1 MARSQRKTT
10 VAILRE
16 VLGPNGKL
24 EFFSQLIGKSQ
35 SWVRHISSG
44 VHPLPRR
51 AAFRIALATGVSVE
65 WLLRGDVSSPPET
78 ADRGRTFDLAA
89 FENHRQKLRSAFPT
103 GNEPLDIAKAIEA
116 MLHTVS
122 FLPPP
127 LGFLGKI
134 FELVHDSMPI
144 IVDRLTEVGST
155 EIPGR
160 LVKIL
165 AAIHASGRDPTL
177 LNSMLQDLEKFAD
190 HLEKKSGNTKD
201 RAEASTARESN
212 FIRLVL
218 RTTQARLKLSKIP
231 QKTVSK

>member
-24 EFFSQLIGKSQ
+24 DFFSQLIGKSQ

-44 VHPLPRR
+44 VLPLTRR

-78 ADRGRTFDLAA
+78 ADRGRPFDLAA
-89 FENHRQKLRSAFPT
+89 FENHRQKLRSDFPSGT
-103 GNEPLDIAKAIEA
+103 EPLDIAKSIEV
-116 MLHTVS
+116 MLLTVS
-122 FLPPP
+122 HLSMPR
-127 LGFLGKI
+127 GFLGN
-134 FELVHDSMPI
+134 FFALVHDSMPI
-144 IVDRLTEVGST
+144 IIDRLTEVGST
-155 EIPGR
+155 EIPR
-160 LVKIL
+160 SLVKIL

-177 LNSMLQDLEKFAD
+177 LNGMLQDLEKFAD
-190 HLEKKSGNTKD
+190 HLEKKSGNPKD
-201 RAEASTARESN
+201 RAKASTARESN

-218 RTTQARLKLSKIP
+218 RSTQAQLKLSKIP